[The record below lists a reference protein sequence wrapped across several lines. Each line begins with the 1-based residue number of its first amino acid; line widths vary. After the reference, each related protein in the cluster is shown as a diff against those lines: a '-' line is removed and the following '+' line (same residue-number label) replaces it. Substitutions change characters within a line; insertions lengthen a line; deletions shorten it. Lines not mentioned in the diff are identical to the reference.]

1 MNKCAF
7 GRGFVMAKYFHLIII
22 LTAAVLTAASCS
34 TPERNQKKGDVLFSR
49 GEYYEAALRYKTA
62 YSMTPRKDREGRGMR
77 AFLMGECYRHINS
90 VAKAEGAYR
99 NAARYDYTDTTTLF
113 HLAAMQRMLGN
124 YKAAA
129 DNYRLYLEKH
139 PDDPLS
145 IAGLASCDLAKQMKE
160 EGSSYIVKSVPLLMS
175 RRADY
180 CPVLYGEKWDKLLFT
195 STRTEA
201 MGDDDSPITG
211 LKNGDFFYTQKDE
224 KGKWKPVEAL
234 QGNVNTAY
242 DEGAACITPDG
253 GTMYFT
259 YCPTDPE
266 YPRYAEIWSSSRS
279 DATWSK
285 PEKVTI
291 SADTLSSYAHPAV
304 SPDGRWLY
312 FVSDMPGGLGGYD
325 IWRARLNGNSIGA
338 MENLGA
344 PVNSSGNEMFPT
356 FRPDGELYFSS
367 DGHPGMGGLDIYR
380 AREDTVTGKWTVEI
394 LPSPVNSSGDDFS
407 MTFEGVHNRGYFSS
421 NRKNGRGWDH
431 IYSFEKPEVVHSVFG
446 YVYEQDGYE
455 LPQASVYMVG
465 NDGTNINFGVRAD
478 GSFEQEIKP
487 GVKYVLL
494 ATCDSFLNYKQ
505 DFYIDSSDVSTTDTL
520 YFPLPS
526 VNSPVLVRNVFYE
539 FNSAKLT
546 DNSRQALD
554 NLTRLLKDNPN
565 TSIELSSHCD
575 YRGNELYNRR
585 LSQHRAES
593 VVDYLIAHGI
603 EPGRLTAV
611 GYGKLRPKVVTRRLA
626 SVYKFLHEGDTLT
639 EKYIKRLKAAWQDTC
654 NALNRRT
661 EFKVLQT
668 TYGLTDKAGHLDAKA
683 LLGVRKPVAAKE
695 PIVKVYVPT
704 PAEAAAADGKPLP
717 KAGDAK
723 GKAVAAGKGTVVNVK
738 EAAAAGKAS
747 AGKGTAAGKETAAN
761 VKGTA
766 ANGKAA
772 AATKNTK
779 TAPAAKTDS
788 TAKAVNA
795 KKDSAAKVSAASK
808 AATSTAA
815 SKTATADGKAT
826 NAAGKTATAAT
837 VAKAATGKTDT
848 LAANAKAKVTNTK
861 ATEKDTKAAAT
872 DNKAAATDA
881 KATTNAA
888 TAAKTDAKKAT
899 TDTKAAKTDTN
910 AAATAKTSAVTKT
923 TPTATDT
930 KNAATDAK
938 AAAKDAKDT
947 KTDKASAGKSAVKNS
962 VRARRDSLLR
972 ARKEAADAAKK
983 SAAAETEKTAAK
995 TTTNTAK
1002 AAKAAAKTA
1011 AATKTATT
1019 ATKAAATTAAATTAK
1034 TATKAAK
1041 AAATSAKAA
1050 ANTAKAAKTTA
1061 KSATTTTKSATTAA
1075 DAASA
1080 KARAKA
1086 AAKAE
1091 KAAAKARKKAA
1102 AKARRDSIA
1111 TAKAA
1116 AKAAAAKA
1124 KAEKKAAKLKAD
1136 SIKRAE
1142 KAAAKQRAD
1151 SVKKAQKAAAKQ
1163 QTVARAQAARSQ
1175 DSAKV
1180 KSTVRKKATD
1190 TTAATAKAA
1199 KQTAKTA
1206 ASAKTAA
1213 KSTAKSATTTTKTA
1227 TKTAKAAT
1235 SATKAAA
1242 TAAKATSTTTKTATS
1257 AAKST
1262 STSAK
1267 AATTTTKTNTS
1278 TSKAT
1283 PKIMDKALQDS
1294 IIAKARRDAELEK
1307 AKKNKK

>member
-211 LKNGDFFYTQKDE
+211 MKNGDFFYTQKDE

-683 LLGVRKPVAAKE
+683 LLGVRKPAAAKE

-923 TPTATDT
+923 TPT
-930 KNAATDAK
+930 ATDAK

-1206 ASAKTAA
+1206 ASTKTAA

-1227 TKTAKAAT
+1227 T
-1235 SATKAAA
+1235 
-1242 TAAKATSTTTKTATS
+1242 STTT
-1257 AAKST
+1257 
-1262 STSAK
+1262 K

>member
-211 LKNGDFFYTQKDE
+211 MKNGDFFYTQKDE

-683 LLGVRKPVAAKE
+683 LLGVRKPAAAKE

-923 TPTATDT
+923 TPTATD
-930 KNAATDAK
+930 AK

-1011 AATKTATT
+1011 AANKTATT

-1206 ASAKTAA
+1206 ASTKTAA

-1242 TAAKATSTTTKTATS
+1242 TAAKATSTTSKTATS

>member
-211 LKNGDFFYTQKDE
+211 MKNGDFFYTQKDE

-683 LLGVRKPVAAKE
+683 LLGVRKPAAAKE

-881 KATTNAA
+881 K
-888 TAAKTDAKKAT
+888 
-899 TDTKAAKTDTN
+899 
-910 AAATAKTSAVTKT
+910 
-923 TPTATDT
+923 
-930 KNAATDAK
+930 
-938 AAAKDAKDT
+938 DT

-1011 AATKTATT
+1011 AANKTATT

-1206 ASAKTAA
+1206 ASTKTAA

-1242 TAAKATSTTTKTATS
+1242 TAAKATSTTSKTATS

>member
-211 LKNGDFFYTQKDE
+211 MKNGDFFYTQKDE

-1011 AATKTATT
+1011 TTAAATKTATT

-1034 TATKAAK
+1034 AATKAAK

-1206 ASAKTAA
+1206 ASTKTAA

-1227 TKTAKAAT
+1227 T
-1235 SATKAAA
+1235 
-1242 TAAKATSTTTKTATS
+1242 STTT
-1257 AAKST
+1257 
-1262 STSAK
+1262 K

>member
-211 LKNGDFFYTQKDE
+211 MKNGDFFYTQKDE

-344 PVNSSGNEMFPT
+344 PVNSAGNEMFPT

-704 PAEAAAADGKPLP
+704 PADAAAADGKPLP

-923 TPTATDT
+923 TPT
-930 KNAATDAK
+930 ATDAK

-1206 ASAKTAA
+1206 ASTKTAA

-1227 TKTAKAAT
+1227 T
-1235 SATKAAA
+1235 
-1242 TAAKATSTTTKTATS
+1242 STTT
-1257 AAKST
+1257 
-1262 STSAK
+1262 K

>member
-211 LKNGDFFYTQKDE
+211 MKNGDFFYTQKDE

-344 PVNSSGNEMFPT
+344 PVNSAGNEMFPT
-356 FRPDGELYFSS
+356 FRLDGELYFSS

-526 VNSPVLVRNVFYE
+526 VNSPILVRNVFYE

-683 LLGVRKPVAAKE
+683 LLGVRKPAAAKE

-923 TPTATDT
+923 TPTATD
-930 KNAATDAK
+930 AK

-1011 AATKTATT
+1011 AANKTATT

-1206 ASAKTAA
+1206 ASTKTAA

-1242 TAAKATSTTTKTATS
+1242 TAAKATSTTSKTATS